1 MPWLPPP
8 RRDSHGGAAAR
19 ARPWPKPVKAWAWW
33 RAPDPSRLAERRTVR
48 GSRRSAWLSPWL
60 SPWTRL
66 RAHLDTTVTARRHRA
81 RRSVSPRPAASA
93 RCSPGD

>member
-48 GSRRSAWLSPWL
+48 GSRRSAW
-60 SPWTRL
+60 
-66 RAHLDTTVTARRHRA
+66 
-81 RRSVSPRPAASA
+81 
-93 RCSPGD
+93 